1 MEILQEFD
9 FDYREPRSQWAPFIK
24 TLIEGQDGKP
34 VHAVKLIA
42 GRDFP
47 ADAKLDNVHNG
58 LSTLARKRYG
68 RRARI
73 RKLENETPQAL
84 VVGLYPEGSR
94 ANGSG
99 RSRGRAVV
107 NA

>member
-1 MEILQEFD
+1 MEILQDFD

-24 TLIEGQDGKP
+24 TLIEGIDGSP

-94 ANGSG
+94 ASANG
-99 RSRGRAVV
+99 RSRGRTAVP
-107 NA
+107 A